1 MLPAAFRHSGM
12 LQMHSLGFLNRQP
25 GTVLLYRAVC
35 FCFFW
40 FLCSISPF
48 FQASI
53 QHKAQLP
60 FGERLVKIQIRSA
73 VLYCSCQFDML
84 VYRQGKHAAD
94 GTRRP
99 AARTGA
105 AAFHPDRRHEMKT
118 NEKEN
123 TMSKL
128 VNELYKATRKL
139 GKTASVLNDI
149 ENISKGNLDKVIKKK
164 VKREIHKELNKKM
177 K

>member
-1 MLPAAFRHSGM
+1 
-12 LQMHSLGFLNRQP
+12 
-25 GTVLLYRAVC
+25 
-35 FCFFW
+35 
-40 FLCSISPF
+40 
-48 FQASI
+48 
-53 QHKAQLP
+53 
-60 FGERLVKIQIRSA
+60 
-73 VLYCSCQFDML
+73 
-84 VYRQGKHAAD
+84 
-94 GTRRP
+94 
-99 AARTGA
+99 
-105 AAFHPDRRHEMKT
+105 MKT